1 MSTTAIRKTRCTAM
15 TTAGTG
21 GRLPVP
27 SGASTPPPVP
37 TERSSS
43 ALRQTKVNRP
53 AFRQTATAA
62 RQPKCCTMKVES
74 QPNVVA
80 TIKTG
85 GAA

>member
-1 MSTTAIRKTRCTAM
+1 M

-21 GRLPVP
+21 GRESAP

-37 TERSSS
+37 TERSIS
-43 ALRQTKVNRP
+43 ALRQASVNRP

-62 RQPKCCTMKVES
+62 RQPKCCAMKAES
-74 QPNVVA
+74 QPKVDA
-80 TIKTG
+80 TISTG

>member
-1 MSTTAIRKTRCTAM
+1 MSA
-15 TTAGTG
+15 
-21 GRLPVP
+21 P
-27 SGASTPPPVP
+27 SGPSTPPPVP
-37 TERSSS
+37 TARSIS
-43 ALRQTKVNRP
+43 ALRQMNVSRP

-80 TIKTG
+80 TISTG